1 MAIEYLGLSAING
14 PLVVLE
20 GVQGA
25 AYDEIVEMTVNGKEK
40 KLGRIIEIYKD
51 KAIIQVFEGTEGM
64 ALRNTHTRLTG
75 HPMEITVSESMLG
88 RTFNGIG
95 QPIDGLGDIISD
107 IKLDINGKPLNPVT
121 REYPRNY
128 IRTGISA
135 IDGLTT
141 LIRGQKLPIFSGNG
155 LPHDQLA
162 AQIVQ
167 QASLGED
174 SDEEFAIVFAA
185 MGVKYDVADFF
196 RRTFEE
202 SGVSSH
208 VAMFINLAN
217 DPVVER
223 LITPKIALTLAE
235 YLAFE
240 KSMHILV
247 ILTDMTSFAEAMR
260 EVSSSKGEIPS
271 RKGFPGYLY
280 SERAAIYERAG
291 IVEGINGSV
300 TQIPILTMPNDDITH
315 PIPDLTGYIT
325 EGQIVL
331 DRSLYGQSVYPPINV
346 LPSLSRL
353 MKDGIGEGY
362 TRADHQA
369 VANQL
374 FSCYAKVGDAR
385 ALASVIGED
394 ELSPIDKKYLAFG
407 KAFEQRFIG
416 QDIHENRTILETLN
430 IGWQLLG
437 MLPRAE
443 LDRIDTKILDQ
454 YYKPAEEAEQ

>member
-14 PLVVLE
+14 PMVVLE
-20 GVQGA
+20 GVSGA
-25 AYDEIVEMTVNGKEK
+25 AYDEIVEMVVDGNKK
-40 KLGRIIEIYKD
+40 KLGRVIEVYED
-51 KAIIQVFEGTEGM
+51 KAIIQVFEGTEGLG
-64 ALRNTHTRLTG
+64 LRNVHTRLTG
-75 HPMEITVSESMLG
+75 HPMVLGVSEDMLG
-88 RTFNGIG
+88 RTMNGIG
-95 QPIDGLGDIISD
+95 VPIDGLGEIVPE
-107 IKLDINGKPLNPVT
+107 KMLDVNGQPLNPVT

-128 IRTGISA
+128 IRT
-135 IDGLTT
+135 
-141 LIRGQKLPIFSGNG
+141 
-155 LPHDQLA
+155 
-162 AQIVQ
+162 
-167 QASLGED
+167 
-174 SDEEFAIVFAA
+174 
-185 MGVKYDVADFF
+185 
-196 RRTFEE
+196 FEE

-208 VAMFINLAN
+208 VAMFLNLAN

-223 LITPKIALTLAE
+223 LITPKVALTLAE

-240 KSMHILV
+240 KNMHILV

-280 SERAAIYERAG
+280 SELAALYERAG
-291 IVEGINGSV
+291 IVKGINGSV

-331 DRSLYGQSVYPPINV
+331 DRSLNGQSIYPPINV

-353 MKDGIGEGY
+353 MKDGIGEGF

-394 ELSPIDKKYLAFG
+394 ELSPLDKKYLVFG
-407 KAFEQRFIG
+407 KAFEEQFVG
-416 QDIHENRTILETLN
+416 QDPHDNRNIIKTLD
-430 IGWQLLG
+430 IGWKLLG
-437 MLPRAE
+437 LLPREE

-454 YYKPAEEAEQ
+454 YYQPASPEEQDGSSDVR